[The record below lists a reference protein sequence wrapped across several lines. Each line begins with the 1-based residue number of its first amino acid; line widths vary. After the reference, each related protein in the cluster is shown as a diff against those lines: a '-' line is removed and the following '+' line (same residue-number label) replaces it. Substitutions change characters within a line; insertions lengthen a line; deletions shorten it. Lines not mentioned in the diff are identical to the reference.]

1 MENNNTDIQ
10 TGTQTGTQT
19 GAEGA
24 QEKTFTQ
31 DEVNR
36 IVQDRLARD
45 NGKGSEELD
54 KREAALN
61 YRERKMNAVDELR
74 KNGLPDYLAEALNL
88 NTDEDFQKSMEAI
101 KRMKGESAGVQ
112 PGVIGKGSPIGD
124 VGRGYHDDSDQLR
137 GAFGLK

>member
-1 MENNNTDIQ
+1 MENNNTDI
-10 TGTQTGTQT
+10 QTGTQT

-36 IVQDRLARD
+36 IVQDRLAREK
-45 NGKGSEELD
+45 GKGSEELD

-124 VGRGYHDDSDQLR
+124 VGRGYHDDSDQLLN
-137 GAFGLK
+137 AFGLK

>member
-10 TGTQTGTQT
+10 TGTQTG
-19 GAEGA
+19 AEGT

-36 IVQDRLARD
+36 IVQDRLAREK
-45 NGKGSEELD
+45 GKGSEELE

-112 PGVIGKGSPIGD
+112 PGVIGTGSPIGD
-124 VGRGYHDDSDQLR
+124 VGHGYHDDSDQLR
-137 GAFGLK
+137 DAFGLE

>member
-1 MENNNTDIQ
+1 MENNTDIQ
-10 TGTQTGTQT
+10 TETQT
-19 GAEGA
+19 GAEGT

-36 IVQDRLARD
+36 IVQDRLAREK
-45 NGKGSEELD
+45 GKGSEELD

>member
-36 IVQDRLARD
+36 IVQDRLAREK
-45 NGKGSEELD
+45 GKGSEELD

-61 YRERKMNAVDELR
+61 YRERKMNVVDELR

>member
-10 TGTQTGTQT
+10 AGTQT
-19 GAEGA
+19 GAEGT

-36 IVQDRLARD
+36 IVQDRLAREK
-45 NGKGSEELD
+45 GKGSEELE

>member
-1 MENNNTDIQ
+1 MENNTDIQ
-10 TGTQTGTQT
+10 TGTQTG
-19 GAEGA
+19 AEGT

-36 IVQDRLARD
+36 IVQDRLAREK
-45 NGKGSEELD
+45 GKGSEELD

-101 KRMKGESAGVQ
+101 KRMKGESAS
-112 PGVIGKGSPIGD
+112 GKTSERLQVYAD
-124 VGRGYHDDSDQLR
+124 TSMRDHSSDK
-137 GAFGLK
+137 A

>member
-10 TGTQTGTQT
+10 TGTQTG
-19 GAEGA
+19 AEGT

-36 IVQDRLARD
+36 IVQDRLAREK
-45 NGKGSEELD
+45 GKGSEELD

-124 VGRGYHDDSDQLR
+124 VERGYHDDSDQLR
-137 GAFGLK
+137 NAFGLK

>member
-1 MENNNTDIQ
+1 MENNNTDI
-10 TGTQTGTQT
+10 QTGTQT

-36 IVQDRLARD
+36 IVQDRLAREK
-45 NGKGSEELD
+45 GKGSEELD

>member
-10 TGTQTGTQT
+10 AGTQTGT
-19 GAEGA
+19 EGT

-36 IVQDRLARD
+36 IVQDRLSREK
-45 NGKGSEELD
+45 GKGSEELD

>member
-1 MENNNTDIQ
+1 MENNTDIQ
-10 TGTQTGTQT
+10 TGTQTG
-19 GAEGA
+19 AEGT

-36 IVQDRLARD
+36 IVQDRLAREK
-45 NGKGSEELD
+45 GKGSEELD

-88 NTDEDFQKSMEAI
+88 NTDEDFQKSMESLYFQSR
-101 KRMKGESAGVQ
+101 K
-112 PGVIGKGSPIGD
+112 
-124 VGRGYHDDSDQLR
+124 H
-137 GAFGLK
+137 

>member
-1 MENNNTDIQ
+1 MENNNTDI
-10 TGTQTGTQT
+10 QTGTQT

-36 IVQDRLARD
+36 IVQDRLAREK
-45 NGKGSEELD
+45 GKGSEELD

-137 GAFGLK
+137 GAFGLKQVI

>member
-1 MENNNTDIQ
+1 M
-10 TGTQTGTQT
+10 
-19 GAEGA
+19 
-24 QEKTFTQ
+24 
-31 DEVNR
+31 
-36 IVQDRLARD
+36 QDRLSREK
-45 NGKGSEELD
+45 GKGSEELD

>member
-10 TGTQTGTQT
+10 TGTQTG
-19 GAEGA
+19 AEGT

-36 IVQDRLARD
+36 IVQDRLAREK
-45 NGKGSEELD
+45 GKGSEELE

-112 PGVIGKGSPIGD
+112 PGVIGTGSPIGD
-124 VGRGYHDDSDQLR
+124 VGHSYHDDSDQLR
-137 GAFGLK
+137 SAFGLK

>member
-1 MENNNTDIQ
+1 MENNTDIQ
-10 TGTQTGTQT
+10 IGTQT
-19 GAEGA
+19 GAEGT

-36 IVQDRLARD
+36 IVQDRLAREK
-45 NGKGSEELD
+45 GKGSEELD

>member
-10 TGTQTGTQT
+10 AGTQT
-19 GAEGA
+19 GAEGT

-36 IVQDRLARD
+36 IVQDRLAREK
-45 NGKGSEELD
+45 GKGSEELD

-124 VGRGYHDDSDQLR
+124 VATMMILISSGMLSDLNR
-137 GAFGLK
+137 

>member
-10 TGTQTGTQT
+10 TGTQTG
-19 GAEGA
+19 AEGT

-36 IVQDRLARD
+36 IVQDRLAREK
-45 NGKGSEELD
+45 GKGSEELD

-74 KNGLPDYLAEALNL
+74 KNGLPDYLAEA
-88 NTDEDFQKSMEAI
+88 
-101 KRMKGESAGVQ
+101 
-112 PGVIGKGSPIGD
+112 
-124 VGRGYHDDSDQLR
+124 
-137 GAFGLK
+137 

>member
-1 MENNNTDIQ
+1 MENNNTDI
-10 TGTQTGTQT
+10 QTGTQT

-36 IVQDRLARD
+36 IVQDRLAREK
-45 NGKGSEELD
+45 GKGSEELD

-74 KNGLPDYLAEALNL
+74 KNGLPDYLAETLNL

>member
-36 IVQDRLARD
+36 IVQDRLAREK
-45 NGKGSEELD
+45 GKGSEELD

>member
-1 MENNNTDIQ
+1 MENDIQ
-10 TGTQTGTQT
+10 AGTQTGT
-19 GAEGA
+19 EGT

-36 IVQDRLARD
+36 IVQDRLAREK
-45 NGKGSEELD
+45 GKGSEELD

>member
-1 MENNNTDIQ
+1 MENNTDIQ
-10 TGTQTGTQT
+10 TETQT
-19 GAEGA
+19 GAEGT

-36 IVQDRLARD
+36 IVQDRLAREK
-45 NGKGSEELD
+45 GKGSEELD

-101 KRMKGESAGVQ
+101 KRMKGETAGVQ

>member
-24 QEKTFTQ
+24 QEKTFIQ

-36 IVQDRLARD
+36 IVQDRLAREK
-45 NGKGSEELD
+45 GKGSEELD

>member
-1 MENNNTDIQ
+1 MENNTDIQ
-10 TGTQTGTQT
+10 TETQT
-19 GAEGA
+19 GAEGT

-36 IVQDRLARD
+36 IVQDRLAREK
-45 NGKGSEELD
+45 GKGSEELE

>member
-1 MENNNTDIQ
+1 MENNNTDI
-10 TGTQTGTQT
+10 QTGTQT

-36 IVQDRLARD
+36 IVQDRLAREK
-45 NGKGSEELD
+45 GKGSEELD

-112 PGVIGKGSPIGD
+112 LGVIGKGSPIGD

>member
-1 MENNNTDIQ
+1 MENNTDIQ
-10 TGTQTGTQT
+10 IGTQT
-19 GAEGA
+19 GAEGT

-36 IVQDRLARD
+36 IVQDRLAREK
-45 NGKGSEELD
+45 GKGSEELD

-137 GAFGLK
+137 YAFGLE

>member
-1 MENNNTDIQ
+1 MENNTDIQ
-10 TGTQTGTQT
+10 TGTQTG
-19 GAEGA
+19 AEGT

-36 IVQDRLARD
+36 IVQDRLAREK
-45 NGKGSEELD
+45 GKGSEELD

-124 VGRGYHDDSDQLR
+124 VGRGYHDDSDQLQN
-137 GAFGLK
+137 AFGLK

>member
-10 TGTQTGTQT
+10 AGTQT
-19 GAEGA
+19 GAEGT

-36 IVQDRLARD
+36 IVQDRLAREK
-45 NGKGSEELD
+45 GKGSEELE
-54 KREAALN
+54 KRESALN

>member
-10 TGTQTGTQT
+10 TGTQTG
-19 GAEGA
+19 AEGT

-36 IVQDRLARD
+36 IVQDRLAREK
-45 NGKGSEELD
+45 GKGSEELD